1 MPRWSAERRA
11 AYVTGR
17 NAPRKRVPGRV
28 MAWLGRKP
36 LGAFRRSA
44 PSRGEGNEM
53 KAHPAPF
60 KQQGRRSVGLSRLFE
75 N

>member
-17 NAPRKRVPGRV
+17 NTPRKRVPGRV
-28 MAWLGRKP
+28 MVRLGRKP
-36 LGAFRRSA
+36 TAPFGALLPHVVRA
-44 PSRGEGNEM
+44 KEM

-60 KQQGRRSVGLSRLFE
+60 KQQGRRSVGLSRLFD